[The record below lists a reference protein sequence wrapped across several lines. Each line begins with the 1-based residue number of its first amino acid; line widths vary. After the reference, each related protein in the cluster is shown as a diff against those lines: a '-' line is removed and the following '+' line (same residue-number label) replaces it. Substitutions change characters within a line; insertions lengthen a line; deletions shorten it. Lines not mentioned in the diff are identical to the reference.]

1 MRQGKTSSGQ
11 AESHPLP
18 CRFTAKD
25 AVRHR
30 PVQDTI
36 KTYEKIQQEGY
47 CKEIQIMD
55 KLKVIITNDQK
66 AVKIPAGLRL
76 MLRRCCTAVLRMEHF
91 EGDAEVYI
99 TFTDDEKIREMNNR
113 FRQKDAAT
121 DVLSFPLGENGQ
133 YDLNPDTGCKQLGD
147 IVISVE
153 HAVAQAAEFG
163 HTFDREMGYL
173 TVHSML
179 HLLGYDHVNGGLEKT
194 IMREKE
200 EEALARLGLTRD
212 NTYVE

>member
-1 MRQGKTSSGQ
+1 
-11 AESHPLP
+11 
-18 CRFTAKD
+18 
-25 AVRHR
+25 
-30 PVQDTI
+30 
-36 KTYEKIQQEGY
+36 
-47 CKEIQIMD
+47 MD

-91 EGDAEVYI
+91 QGDAEVNI
-99 TFTDDEKIREMNNR
+99 TFTDDEKIREMNNQ
-113 FRQKDAAT
+113 FRHIDAAT
-121 DVLSFPLGENGQ
+121 DVLSFPLGENGE
-133 YDLNPDTGCKQLGD
+133 YDINPDTGCKQLGD

-153 HAVAQAAEFG
+153 HAVAQANEVAF
-163 HTFDREMGYL
+163 L

-200 EEALARLGLTRD
+200 EEALGRLGLTRD

>member
-1 MRQGKTSSGQ
+1 
-11 AESHPLP
+11 
-18 CRFTAKD
+18 
-25 AVRHR
+25 
-30 PVQDTI
+30 
-36 KTYEKIQQEGY
+36 
-47 CKEIQIMD
+47 MD

-91 EGDAEVYI
+91 QGDAEVNI
-99 TFTDDEKIREMNNR
+99 TFTDDEKIREMNNQ
-113 FRQKDAAT
+113 FRHIDAAT
-121 DVLSFPLGENGQ
+121 DVLSFPLGENGE
-133 YDLNPDTGCKQLGD
+133 YDINPDTGCKQLGD
-147 IVISVE
+147 
-153 HAVAQAAEFG
+153 
-163 HTFDREMGYL
+163 TFEREMGYL

-200 EEALARLGLTRD
+200 EEALGRLGLTRD